1 LKLAIALLVMASTAL
16 AQDNAPKPP
25 QITDAQRAQYWRAQ
39 AEVLAAQTAAQR
51 AAQAFEVTLKGL
63 QEYCGPTQELQS
75 VNGEPFCKLKKTE
88 ASSAAR

>member
-1 LKLAIALLVMASTAL
+1 LLKEHHFETRNRIACDGIDCFS
-16 AQDNAPKPP
+16 
-25 QITDAQRAQYWRAQ
+25 TDAQRAQYWRAQ